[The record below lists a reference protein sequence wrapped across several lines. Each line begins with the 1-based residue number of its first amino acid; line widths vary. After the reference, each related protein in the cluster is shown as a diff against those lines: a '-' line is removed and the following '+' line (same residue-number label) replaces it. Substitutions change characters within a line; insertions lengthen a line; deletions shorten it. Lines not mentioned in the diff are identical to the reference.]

1 VLEARIAV
9 VRDHTLCRVGFI
21 VPKHGKSAVQR
32 NQLKRRLRELIRVGV
47 LGALHTVSARS
58 GVDIIV
64 RALPN
69 AYRASFE
76 ELAVDVKQLALRVLS
91 FVESSTDRKTGGA
104 SEPLGG

>member
-9 VRDHTLCRVGFI
+9 RDHTLVRVGFI
-21 VPKHGKSAVQR
+21 VPKHGKSGVQR

-47 LGALHTVSARS
+47 LGALRAVSARS

-76 ELAVDVKQLALRVLS
+76 ELAADVKQLGVRVLG
-91 FVESSTDRKTGGA
+91 FVESSTDRTTSG
-104 SEPLGG
+104 STEPLGG